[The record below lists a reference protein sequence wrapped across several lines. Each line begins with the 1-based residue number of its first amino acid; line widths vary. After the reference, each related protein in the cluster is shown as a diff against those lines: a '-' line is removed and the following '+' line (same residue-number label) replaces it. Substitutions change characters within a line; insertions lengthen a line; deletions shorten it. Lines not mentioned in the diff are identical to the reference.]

1 MAANTVKLLLESVLL
16 VLLNAGFYIIGHKV
30 KNLFRL
36 TGPAE
41 AEVVG
46 YYRHADVCPL
56 TGALRA

>member
-1 MAANTVKLLLESVLL
+1 MAANTVKLQMWILL
-16 VLLNAGFYIIGHKV
+16 LLNDLMLFFTV